1 MGFLDS
7 LPTMAEVNAARR
19 AKPKGAESEGK
30 G

>member
-1 MGFLDS
+1 MVFDS